1 MQKEIFLKCMQGME
15 LGISI
20 EDLTEFFNYLDDKSQ
35 NIISK
40 IQFVDGV
47 SFVTSKLGGGS
58 KLEQAITS
66 GLQASKKGNSLR

>member
-1 MQKEIFLKCMQGME
+1 MQKEVFLRCMQGME

-20 EDLTEFFNYLDDKSQ
+20 EDLTEFFNYLDDKNH

-58 KLEQAITS
+58 KLEQALTS
-66 GLQASKKGNSLR
+66 GV